1 MYRNHES
8 NIEFFSFLGQL
19 YSSDQKG
26 SQVVLSFFTD
36 QSLTKFSVKTISIDL
51 NSGFLTE
58 IPVFEKFQVD
68 LSLPVSEIQLYLTA
82 ISDYKIDI
90 EGKLH
95 HQR

>member
-1 MYRNHES
+1 MNL
-8 NIEFFSFLGQL
+8 FSIIGQL

-26 SQVVLSFFTD
+26 PLVVLSFFTN
-36 QSLTKFSVKTISIDL
+36 QSNTKFSVKTICIDL

-82 ISDYKIDI
+82 VSDYKIDI
-90 EGKLH
+90 EGKLYH
-95 HQR
+95 HR

>member
-1 MYRNHES
+1 MYSNHES
-8 NIEFFSFLGQL
+8 NIEVFSFLGQL

-26 SQVVLSFFTD
+26 PQVVLSFFTD
-36 QSLTKFSVKTISIDL
+36 QSLTTFSVKTISIDL
-51 NSGFLTE
+51 NSGFLIE

-90 EGKLH
+90 EGKLY

>member
-90 EGKLH
+90 EGKLY